1 MKRNTYCGWITLLA
15 IVFQTAFSTV
25 AFGQNKY
32 DQNSY
37 SIGRVGAGAKFGKTQ
52 IRGGAPISDA
62 IRGAA
67 NGLVGGESHTG
78 SKNAGPGADGVYRYD
93 DGTVGPG
100 GLTTPTDGFTEIFSM
115 NSQSQIVGNDCPKT
129 VYFHLTSQD
138 TTVSSSFNG
147 LGNGGG
153 IGSKENYVAPALNA
167 TWGKLWKIRDGK
179 KSDTFLGFIVGVE
192 GSWTEVNGQEQKFDG
207 TVTATTDTTT
217 ITHGREMT
225 EAPTSFPYVGTLW
238 NGSGPNVPRVF
249 LKTQTESVAHT
260 LSASTAAI
268 SGGVRQDV
276 GIAEIDLDIGP
287 RLDHFIHLGEHN
299 SLLLSVNGGFELAFG
314 FASSETTGNMQ
325 YSVDGGPTKSRNF
338 SDSTS
343 DWDIA
348 PRAFIGGEIGFT
360 FGKAQANALS
370 LSGKASL
377 GQSIDTKVAEIKP
390 GYTVALQYTRLF

>member
-1 MKRNTYCGWITLLA
+1 MILA
-15 IVFQTAFSTV
+15 IMILTAFSNV

-37 SIGRVGAGAKFGKTQ
+37 SIGKVGAGAKFGKTK
-52 IRGGAPISDA
+52 IHAGAPISDA
-62 IRGAA
+62 IRSTA

-78 SKNAGPGADGVYRYD
+78 SKNVGPGADGVYRYD

-115 NSQSQIVGNDCPKT
+115 SSSSQIVGEGCPKT
-129 VYFHLTSQD
+129 VYFHLSSQD

-147 LGNGGG
+147 LGGGG
-153 IGSKENYVAPALNA
+153 IGSTENYVAPALNA
-167 TWGKLWKIRDGK
+167 TWGKMWKIRDGK

-192 GSWTEVNGQEQKFDG
+192 GSWTEIDGQEQKFDG
-207 TVTATTDTTT
+207 SVTATTDTTT

-225 EAPTSFPYVGTLW
+225 EAPTTFPYVGTLW
-238 NGSGPNVPRVF
+238 NGNGPNVPRVF
-249 LKTQTESVAHT
+249 LKTQTETVAHS

-268 SGGVRQDV
+268 SGGVKQDV

-287 RLDHFIHLGEHN
+287 RLDHFIHLGEHS
-299 SLLLSVNGGFELAFG
+299 SLLLSLNGGFELAFG
-314 FASSETTGNMQ
+314 FASMETTGNMQ
-325 YSVDGGPTKSRNF
+325 YSVDGGSSRSRSFN
-338 SDSTS
+338 DSTS

-348 PRAFIGGEIGFT
+348 PRAFVGGEIGFA
-360 FGKAQANALS
+360 FGKTQANALS

-377 GQSIDTKVAEIKP
+377 GQSIRTEVADIKP